1 MREHHQ
7 AFGSRKIFL
16 LSVAA
21 LVTLAVPFAFSPA
34 HAKPPQAQPQSQP
47 AAFNV
52 SDFKFEVA
60 SIKPTKTPDGGW
72 HLNPTSDGITGVNVP
87 LVYLVHQAYGIYE
100 NYRYQG
106 APTWHRSDCYDV
118 EAKMESS
125 VAEEFRKLPRA
136 QRILAEHHMFQV
148 LLEERFNLKAHR
160 ETKEFPV
167 YFLVIAK
174 NGSKLQ
180 ESKINPDE
188 PDAPKDGVWGG
199 GGTRDGVSTVTGTN
213 VPIGRL
219 AYELTGMV
227 GRTVLDK
234 TELTGRYDLTLKYV
248 PDYVALQSPTAA
260 ASEAQPT
267 PSTPNPTGVT
277 IFAALQEQLGLKLE
291 SGKGPIEII
300 VIDHIEKASG
310 N

>member
-1 MREHHQ
+1 MRGHNK
-7 AFGSRKIFL
+7 AFGSRRIFL
-16 LSVAA
+16 LSVATV
-21 LVTLAVPFAFSPA
+21 VTIVGPFAFHPA
-34 HAKPPQAQPQSQP
+34 HAKSVQAQSPP
-47 AAFNV
+47 AAFNL

-87 LVYLVHQAYGIYE
+87 LAYLVHQAYGIYE

-106 APTWHRSDCYDV
+106 APTWLSSDCYDV

-148 LLEERFNLKAHR
+148 LLEETFNLKAHR

-167 YFLVIAK
+167 YFLVVAK

-180 ESKINPDE
+180 ESKVNPDD
-188 PDAPKDGVWGG
+188 PAAPKNGVWGG
-199 GGTRDGVSTVTGTN
+199 GGTRDGVSTVTAKY
-213 VPIGRL
+213 VPIEQL
-219 AYELTGMV
+219 ASQLTDMV
-227 GRTVLDK
+227 RRTVLDR
-234 TELTGRYDLTLKYV
+234 TDLTGRYDLTLKYV
-248 PDYVALQSPTAA
+248 PDYVALRSPTAS
-260 ASEAQPT
+260 ASEGLST
-267 PSTPNPTGVT
+267 PSASEPIGGVS
-277 IFAALQEQLGLKLE
+277 IFTALQDQLGLKLE
-291 SGKGPIEII
+291 SGKGPVDII
-300 VIDHIEKASG
+300 VIDHIEKPSG